1 MNNLKVYRKALI
13 IVDMV
18 NGFVREGVLHDKS
31 IGVIISRQ
39 KEIIEDCINDAKT
52 LIIFFK
58 DEHTKDSTELKRFGG
73 MIHCE
78 KGTHESEV
86 VDELK
91 CYEKKDNVIFI
102 PKNSTSFMEAPMFRQ
117 IIKDLK
123 NIQQFE
129 VVGCCTD
136 ICIANGTIGLSN
148 YLDQNNIDAD
158 IYVHEDAI
166 ATYGAPNRNKEE
178 YEKAAKLLM
187 KQQGIKFKRK

>member
-31 IGVIISRQ
+31 IEVIISRQ
-39 KEIIEDCINDAKT
+39 KEIIEDCINDEKT
-52 LIIFFK
+52 LVIFFK
-58 DEHTKDSTELKRFGG
+58 DEHTKKSTELKRFGG

-78 KGTHESEV
+78 EGTHESEV
-86 VDELK
+86 VDEFK
-91 CYEKKDNVIFI
+91 CYEKKDNVLFI

-123 NIQQFE
+123 NVEQFE
-129 VVGCCTD
+129 VAGCCTD